1 MKKRKK
7 LSIGDAVIYAV
18 VFATLLVYLFFY
30 YVGEYNVKNPEVGEL
45 AMYVIDVGQA
55 DSSFFV
61 FPDGTNM
68 LIDAGEDANAST
80 VISLIDS
87 LGVKKIDK
95 VVCTHPHIDHIGGME
110 KIISEYDIGEVYLPD
125 AVSTTKAFSG
135 MIEEINRKNIPM
147 NFVYAGDVLSDEVY
161 KITVLSPEDKDY
173 DEMNLFSAVIKVEY
187 ENTSFILMGDAEKV
201 NENDMVERFGERLK
215 CNVLKVGHHGSD
227 TSTTDKFLSYTQ
239 PEIAVISV
247 GDNNDYGHPSE
258 KVIDRLKR
266 RKIEILRTDKDGT
279 ISFFSDGQTVKTV
292 TEYSDLQS

>member
-1 MKKRKK
+1 MKRRKK
-7 LSIGDAVIYAV
+7 LSLGDTVIYAV
-18 VFATLLVYLFFY
+18 VFAALIVYFFFY
-30 YVGEYNVKNPEVGEL
+30 YIGEYNVKNPEVGEL

-68 LIDAGEDANAST
+68 LIDAGEDTSAST
-80 VISLIDS
+80 VISVIDS
-87 LGVKKIDK
+87 LGVRKIDK

-125 AVSTTKAFSG
+125 AVSTTKTFSG
-135 MIEEINRKNIPM
+135 LIEEINRKNIPI
-147 NFVYAGDVLSDEVY
+147 NFVYAGDVLSDGAY

-173 DEMNLFSAVIKVEY
+173 GEMNLFSAVIKVEY

-201 NENDMVERFGERLK
+201 NENDMVERFGARLK

-227 TSTTDKFLSYTQ
+227 TSTTDRFLSYTQ

-247 GDNNDYGHPSE
+247 GENNDYGHPSE

-266 RKIEILRTDKDGT
+266 RKIDILRTDKDGT

-292 TEYSDLQS
+292 TNPSD